1 MATAA
6 SRRARLL
13 PRTRLPPPVWTH
25 ECEPSLCH
33 CTDDHHRHDHGHD
46 RHRRRSI
53 AAVFEMIDADG
64 SGHICEEELGMLI
77 RKGLNMATATDEE
90 VSALF
95 AALDTDGNG
104 EIDYDEWWS
113 WYR

>member
-1 MATAA
+1 
-6 SRRARLL
+6 
-13 PRTRLPPPVWTH
+13 
-25 ECEPSLCH
+25 
-33 CTDDHHRHDHGHD
+33 
-46 RHRRRSI
+46 
-53 AAVFEMIDADG
+53 MIDADG
-64 SGHICEEELGMLI
+64 SGHICEDELGMLI